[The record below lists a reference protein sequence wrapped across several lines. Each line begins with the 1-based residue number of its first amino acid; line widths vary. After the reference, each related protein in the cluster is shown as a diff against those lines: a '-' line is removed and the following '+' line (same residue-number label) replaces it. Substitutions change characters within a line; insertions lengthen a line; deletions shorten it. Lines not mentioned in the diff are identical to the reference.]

1 MKVVLPRYN
10 GLLIDGEW
18 YVVENVFSRAAK
30 ETLEDKLK
38 RLIMDNIPS
47 KSTAKS
53 SQKPNNSNLA
63 F

>member
-18 YVVENVFSRAAK
+18 YVVENVFSQASK

-38 RLIMDNIPS
+38 RLIMDNIPT
-47 KSTAKS
+47 KNTVES
-53 SQKPNNSNLA
+53 SQKPNN
-63 F
+63 

>member
-18 YVVENVFSRAAK
+18 YVVENVFSQTAN

-38 RLIMDNIPS
+38 RLITDNIP
-47 KSTAKS
+47 TQNTVES
-53 SQKPNNSNLA
+53 SQKPNN
-63 F
+63 

>member
-38 RLIMDNIPS
+38 RLIIDNIPT
-47 KSTAKS
+47 KNTAES
-53 SQKPNNSNLA
+53 SRKPNN
-63 F
+63 

>member
-1 MKVVLPRYN
+1 MKIVLPRYN

-38 RLIMDNIPS
+38 RLIMDNIPA
-47 KSTAKS
+47 KNTAES
-53 SQKPNNSNLA
+53 SQKSNN
-63 F
+63 

>member
-38 RLIMDNIPS
+38 RLIINNIPAQNTDES
-47 KSTAKS
+47 F
-53 SQKPNNSNLA
+53 QKTNN
-63 F
+63 

>member
-30 ETLEDKLK
+30 ETLEDELK
-38 RLIMDNIPS
+38 WLIIDNIPT
-47 KSTAKS
+47 KSTVES
-53 SQKPNNSNLA
+53 SQKPNN
-63 F
+63 

>member
-38 RLIMDNIPS
+38 RLIIDNIPT
-47 KSTAKS
+47 KSAAEC
-53 SQKPNNSNLA
+53 SQKHNN
-63 F
+63 

>member
-30 ETLEDKLK
+30 ETLDDKLK
-38 RLIMDNIPS
+38 RLIIDNIPT
-47 KSTAKS
+47 KNTVEC
-53 SQKPNNSNLA
+53 SQKPNN
-63 F
+63 

>member
-38 RLIMDNIPS
+38 RLIIDNIPT
-47 KSTAKS
+47 KNTVEC
-53 SQKPNNSNLA
+53 SQKPNN
-63 F
+63 

>member
-1 MKVVLPRYN
+1 MKVILPRYN

-38 RLIMDNIPS
+38 RLIMDNIPT
-47 KSTAKS
+47 KNTAES
-53 SQKPNNSNLA
+53 SQKPNN
-63 F
+63 

>member
-18 YVVENVFSRAAK
+18 YVVENVFSQAAK

-38 RLIMDNIPS
+38 RLIIDNIPT
-47 KSTAKS
+47 KNTAEC
-53 SQKPNNSNLA
+53 SQKPNN
-63 F
+63 

>member
-18 YVVENVFSRAAK
+18 YVVENVFSQASK

-38 RLIMDNIPS
+38 RLIMENIPT
-47 KSTAKS
+47 KNTVES
-53 SQKPNNSNLA
+53 SQKPNN
-63 F
+63 

>member
-1 MKVVLPRYN
+1 MKVALPRYN

-38 RLIMDNIPS
+38 RLIINNIPAQN
-47 KSTAKS
+47 TDES
-53 SQKPNNSNLA
+53 SQKTNN
-63 F
+63 

>member
-10 GLLIDGEW
+10 GLLIDSEW

-38 RLIMDNIPS
+38 RLIIENIPT
-47 KSTAKS
+47 KNTDES
-53 SQKPNNSNLA
+53 SQKANN
-63 F
+63 

>member
-38 RLIMDNIPS
+38 RLIIDNIPT
-47 KSTAKS
+47 KSTAEC
-53 SQKPNNSNLA
+53 SQKPNN
-63 F
+63 

>member
-30 ETLEDKLK
+30 ETMEDKLK
-38 RLIMDNIPS
+38 RLIIDNIPT
-47 KSTAKS
+47 KNTAEC
-53 SQKPNNSNLA
+53 SQKPNN
-63 F
+63 

>member
-18 YVVENVFSRAAK
+18 YVVENVFSRAAR

-38 RLIMDNIPS
+38 RLIIDNIPT
-47 KSTAKS
+47 KNTVEC
-53 SQKPNNSNLA
+53 SQKPNK
-63 F
+63 

>member
-38 RLIMDNIPS
+38 RLIIDNIPT
-47 KSTAKS
+47 KNAVEC
-53 SQKPNNSNLA
+53 SQKPNN
-63 F
+63 